1 MTFPID
7 VYDLDEEYLSD
18 IASLSSRFSNPVP
31 PLIGIV
37 FASEFG
43 RSEPAYFRG
52 LARQMEDIP
61 DRRREWLLGFADR
74 IEASGYESFAE
85 VPADRFDEIAQLY

>member
-1 MTFPID
+1 MTAPDD
-7 VYDLDEEYLSD
+7 VYDMDEEYLSD

-31 PLIGIV
+31 PLIGSV

-43 RSEPAYFRG
+43 RSEPSYFRG
-52 LARQMEDIP
+52 LARQMDDIP

-74 IEASGYESFAE
+74 IEAAGFRSFAE
-85 VPADRFDEIAQLY
+85 VPAERFDEIALLY